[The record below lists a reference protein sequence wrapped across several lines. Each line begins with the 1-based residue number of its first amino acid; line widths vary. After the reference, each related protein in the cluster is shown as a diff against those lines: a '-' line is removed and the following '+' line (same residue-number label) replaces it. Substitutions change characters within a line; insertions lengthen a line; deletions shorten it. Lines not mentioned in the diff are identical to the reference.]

1 MEIRVKERLIGALIL
16 VALIVLLVP
25 ELLSGPHQQQR
36 SGAQDAGAVQTYT
49 IDLAAPAKS
58 TPAAQAREPEAAPE
72 ETPPE
77 SAPGT
82 GVVSVEATPEVTD
95 SGSNQPP
102 TESATSAD
110 DQPATKSK
118 VPTPPQKPAAATAT
132 DADSAWAV
140 QLGSFASDDNA
151 QRLVKELKAGGYKAF
166 VSKTGSGSRA
176 RYRVRVGPEQDR
188 ARAENLAE
196 RLRHEGRSAV
206 IVSHP

>member
-25 ELLSGPHQQQR
+25 ELLSGPHPQQR
-36 SGAQDAGAVQTYT
+36 SGAQDAGAVHTYT

-58 TPAAQAREPEAAPE
+58 TPPAPAREPEAAPE
-72 ETPPE
+72 ESAQN

-82 GVVSVEATPEVTD
+82 GVVSLEPAPEVAGSD
-95 SGSNQPP
+95 SNAPP
-102 TESATSAD
+102 TESAAPPE
-110 DQPATKSK
+110 DQPAPRTKT
-118 VPTPPQKPAAATAT
+118 PTPPQKPAAATAT

-196 RLRHEGRSAV
+196 RLRREGRSAV